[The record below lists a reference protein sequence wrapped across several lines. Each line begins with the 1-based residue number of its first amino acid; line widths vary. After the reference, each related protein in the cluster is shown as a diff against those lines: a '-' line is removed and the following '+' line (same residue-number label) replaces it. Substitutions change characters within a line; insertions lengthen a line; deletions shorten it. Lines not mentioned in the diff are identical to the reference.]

1 MSLLSDR
8 KERLWD
14 HRIPT
19 MVQAYFEDMQT
30 VLGHLRKHA
39 RTDAH
44 LWMVV
49 STSAYAGV
57 EIPVDLI
64 IADIA
69 CKVGWS
75 LKEIGVIRN
84 LRSSGQH
91 IKTIKGTDKSRHQL
105 RESVV
110 VLSMN

>member
-1 MSLLSDR
+1 
-8 KERLWD
+8 
-14 HRIPT
+14 

-57 EIPVDLI
+57 
-64 IADIA
+64 
-69 CKVGWS
+69 
-75 LKEIGVIRN
+75 
-84 LRSSGQH
+84 
-91 IKTIKGTDKSRHQL
+91 
-105 RESVV
+105 
-110 VLSMN
+110 